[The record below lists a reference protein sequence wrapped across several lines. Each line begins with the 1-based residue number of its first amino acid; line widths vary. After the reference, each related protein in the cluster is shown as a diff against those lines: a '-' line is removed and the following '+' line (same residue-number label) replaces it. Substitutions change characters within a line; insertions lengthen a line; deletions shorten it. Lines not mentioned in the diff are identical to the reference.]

1 MEKMIA
7 WVEIPTIDF
16 ERAVSFYEK
25 LLGTDLNSEVY
36 GTEKMACFPSGEGA
50 IINVP
55 GFEPSSQGVVVSLN
69 VGDKFDEVLRRLQL
83 IGGEI
88 VKPKT
93 KIEAAGRD
101 YFALFLDPEGNRL
114 GLYGN

>member
-25 LLGTDLNSEVY
+25 LLGTDLTSEVY
-36 GTEKMACFPSGEGA
+36 GTEKMACLPSGEGA
-50 IINVP
+50 IINAP
-55 GFEPSSQGVVVSLN
+55 GFEPSNQGVVVSLN
-69 VGDKFDEVLRRLQL
+69 VGDNLDEVLSRLEL
-83 IGGEI
+83 NGGEI
-88 VKPKT
+88 IKPKT
-93 KIEAAGRD
+93 KIEASGRD
-101 YFALFLDPEGNRL
+101 CFALFLDTEGNRL